1 MSAKQTIK
9 QASAVCESER
19 PVAMPYFVPV
29 AIPDKRDQSRNIK
42 ADLEACDIP
51 ALLEIQEAEMDADKL
66 GGIPVLVPE
75 GSFELAS
82 EIVDMIE
89 LDAIDD
95 EADFEEDEFEEFEDD
110 DEEDEEEEE
119 EEWDEDEYEDED
131 EDEEEEEEEE
141 EGEEDAEEFDED
153 DEDEDDLDL
162 DEEE

>member
-1 MSAKQTIK
+1 MSAEQTIK

-29 AIPDKRDQSRNIK
+29 AIPDKLDESRNLK

-51 ALLEIQEAEMDADKL
+51 ALLEIHEAEMDAENL

-89 LDAIDD
+89 LSSMDD

-119 EEWDEDEYEDED
+119 EWDEDEYEDED
-131 EDEEEEEEEE
+131 EEEEEEDEEEEDLEEFEEEE
-141 EGEEDAEEFDED
+141 DED
-153 DEDEDDLDL
+153 DDLDL